1 MSKKVHM
8 ASATQRSGTINIVY
22 LNTDWKQ
29 SRHDTPES
37 RSRNKRKLQE
47 TIESIAASMHPDIL
61 CMCEVGVASALMTE
75 QQLEDMRSE
84 AVSKHALEDALVVH
98 RVGTI
103 YPGDDI
109 VLVAAFSAHRKEAL
123 AACREMME
131 TLKSTAPFWKKETLA
146 DGERW
151 VERNTPG

>member
-1 MSKKVHM
+1 MTVEIREHPFDPWQAVSEYRSTRL
-8 ASATQRSGTINIVY
+8 ASAKCG
-22 LNTDWKQ
+22 
-29 SRHDTPES
+29 
-37 RSRNKRKLQE
+37 
-47 TIESIAASMHPDIL
+47 
-61 CMCEVGVASALMTE
+61 ASAVFVGTMRDFNEGDEVKAMVLEHYPGMTE

-84 AVSKHALEDALVVH
+84 AVSKHGLEDALVVH
-98 RVGTI
+98 RVGTVH
-103 YPGDDI
+103 PGDDI

>member
-1 MSKKVHM
+1 M
-8 ASATQRSGTINIVY
+8 GTMRDFNEG
-22 LNTDWKQ
+22 D
-29 SRHDTPES
+29 
-37 RSRNKRKLQE
+37 
-47 TIESIAASMHPDIL
+47 
-61 CMCEVGVASALMTE
+61 EVQAMVLEHYPGMTE

-84 AVSKHALEDALVVH
+84 AVSKHGLEDALVVH
-98 RVGTI
+98 RVGI
-103 YPGDDI
+103 VHPGDDI

-146 DGERW
+146 EGERW